1 MDDHVLRTYSTKS
14 LEARHYVQYDQGEDR
29 WLCTLLLQEGYRVEY
44 CAASDAL
51 TYAPETFH
59 VRSFWRVI
67 EGEDLCLGVLQSTSP
82 LGSIDH
88 R

>member
-1 MDDHVLRTYSTKS
+1 LLYT
-14 LEARHYVQYDQGEDR
+14 GEDR

-59 VRSFWRVI
+59 VSFRLFSLKEEFRFFEI
-67 EGEDLCLGVLQSTSP
+67 IG
-82 LGSIDH
+82 IF
-88 R
+88 